1 MLSVIQKESY
11 RINMSKVWTEKRWE
25 AILQA
30 VVTLAIW
37 IEE

>member
-1 MLSVIQKESY
+1 MLNVLQKESY

-25 AILQA
+25 AILLA
-30 VVTLAIW
+30 VATLAIW